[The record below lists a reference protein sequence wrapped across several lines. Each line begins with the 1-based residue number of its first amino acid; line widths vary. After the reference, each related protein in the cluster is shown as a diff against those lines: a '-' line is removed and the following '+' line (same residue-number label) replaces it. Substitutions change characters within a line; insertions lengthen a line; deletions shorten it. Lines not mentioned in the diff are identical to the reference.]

1 MKKLKFA
8 YLGVLIFIPLF
19 ALIFLVQKAQA
30 QTDSAS
36 PLRIAIILPL
46 YLDSAFDNYDY
57 KLGNLNI
64 PKYFLPGLEFYNGV
78 TMAVDSLQKEG
89 VNLEVWIYDTKKKD
103 QSVDSLVKEMKPLH
117 FSLII
122 ASFSNTTEQK
132 LISEFSFTNN
142 IPLISATFPND
153 AYLRGNPFF
162 VMINSTL
169 KTHVESI
176 YRFVQHKYPV
186 AKYIFITRNGSLE
199 ERIRKMFSDYRN
211 KTYPL
216 NYTTA
221 QFTDNLTYD
230 QILRLLDNTK
240 VNIIICGTVNEIFGA
255 NLLRILNESATFPLT
270 VVGMPTWDGL
280 KELSAIENENLDIV
294 YSTPYNYP
302 KEDKTIEALAEEYKT
317 KFNGQPTEMF
327 FKGYETMYHFSKLL
341 EKYQDQ
347 FLNNLTDT
355 SFKVSNNF
363 MFQPVKQDSTAFVPD
378 YLENKKIYFIHTAMG
393 KIISVN

>member
-64 PKYFLPGLEFYNGV
+64 PKYFLPGLEFYNGI

-117 FSLII
+117 FSFII

-132 LISEFSFTNN
+132 LFSEFSFTNN
-142 IPLISATFPND
+142 IPLISATYPND

-302 KEDKTIEALAEEYKT
+302 KEDKTIEALTEEYKT
-317 KFNGQPTEMF
+317 KFNGQPSEMF

-355 SFKVSNNF
+355 SFKISNNF
-363 MFQPVKQDSTAFVPD
+363 IFQPVKQDSTAFVPD